1 LLRTRSITGMSEA
14 TKDQKAITPKLSA
27 PQAAVDE
34 LYRELQVRLRC
45 FPRWIEEGRV
55 SRTDAID
62 RIDRLNTALQLLK
75 GVVEKE
81 ATSEN

>member
-1 LLRTRSITGMSEA
+1 MAAQNGQTEI
-14 TKDQKAITPKLSA
+14 KPKMTV

-45 FPRWIEEGRV
+45 FPRWIEEGRI

-62 RIDRLNTALQLLK
+62 RIDRLHTAHELLN
-75 GVVEKE
+75 GYVKE
-81 ATSEN
+81 QGGGQ